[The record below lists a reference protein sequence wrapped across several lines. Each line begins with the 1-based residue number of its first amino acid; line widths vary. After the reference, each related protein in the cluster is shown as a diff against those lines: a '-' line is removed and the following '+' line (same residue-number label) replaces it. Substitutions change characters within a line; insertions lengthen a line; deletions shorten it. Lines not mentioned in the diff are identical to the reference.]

1 MTLTIGRWPFRRTYR
16 VTTCMSTLL
25 RYRSAFGVSFFTDF
39 FEGDAYACLLRL
51 AWSSIDDNRPTYTRF
66 VCRASKTKGFI
77 DAAQEIQAGVLLT
90 SGKKRNSAETAE
102 EFDELDILA
111 MMAVSGISMDLVNEL
126 PAFLILDVVSKRTAI
141 TSGKDNEKKYH
152 KMSHSEMHDLY
163 GG

>member
-1 MTLTIGRWPFRRTYR
+1 MKLTIGRWPCRRTYN
-16 VTTCMSTLL
+16 VNTSLSTLL
-25 RYRSAFGVSFFTDF
+25 RYRSAFGVSFFADF
-39 FEGDAYACLLRL
+39 FEGDAYACLLRP
-51 AWSSIDDNRPTYTRF
+51 AYSRF
-66 VCRASKTKGFI
+66 VRRASRTNGFI

-111 MMAVSGISMDLVNEL
+111 MMAVSGISMDLVDKL

-141 TSGKDNEKKYH
+141 TSGRGNEKKYH
-152 KMSHSEMHDLY
+152 KMSRSEMHDLY

>member
-1 MTLTIGRWPFRRTYR
+1 MKLTIGRWPCRRTYN
-16 VTTCMSTLL
+16 VNTSLSTLL
-25 RYRSAFGVSFFTDF
+25 RYRSAFGVSFFADF

-51 AWSSIDDNRPTYTRF
+51 AWSSIDGNRPAYSRF
-66 VCRASKTKGFI
+66 VRRASRTNGFI

-90 SGKKRNSAETAE
+90 SGKKRNSAEMAE

-111 MMAVSGISMDLVNEL
+111 MMAVSGISMDLVDKL

-141 TSGKDNEKKYH
+141 TSGRGNEKKYH
-152 KMSHSEMHDLY
+152 KMSRSEMHDLY